1 MDRPCSDVQC
11 KAAGYPLHSHLS
23 PELPLPHVTVCHQ
36 VPNGLYLRSLLFR
49 AGIKSLP
56 PPATLMAVW
65 PFKGLTV
72 RHIYIYICRSAPKG
86 YVRPCAIIAPLFLWP
101 KCLPTC
107 NFIASDSSNCVG
119 NAYGSVICKPYM
131 YGLQITFVFNNV
143 FPEDDSL
150 RSKHVEGIIKQSKRL
165 TDHV

>member
-72 RHIYIYICRSAPKG
+72 RHIYIYMSFGAKGLCSALRHNCASFSMAKMSSYMQFHRFRFFKLCR
-86 YVRPCAIIAPLFLWP
+86 
-101 KCLPTC
+101 
-107 NFIASDSSNCVG
+107 
-119 NAYGSVICKPYM
+119 
-131 YGLQITFVFNNV
+131 
-143 FPEDDSL
+143 
-150 RSKHVEGIIKQSKRL
+150 KRL
-165 TDHV
+165 WICYL